1 MRKLLGFYYRL
12 RYTQLGSTAA
22 EYALLVTLIA
32 LAIAIGAGAL
42 GTAINASLQ
51 SAADSL

>member
-1 MRKLLGFYYRL
+1 MRKLLGFYYKL

-32 LAIAIGAGAL
+32 LAIAVGAGAL
-42 GTAINASLQ
+42 GAAINASLN
-51 SAADSL
+51 AAATAI